1 MARARNIKPGFFTN
15 ELLGTYDP
23 IISLLFAGLW
33 CLADKDGI
41 LEDRPLR
48 IKAELF
54 PYRDSLDVNGYLTVL
69 ERDGFVVR
77 YVVER
82 KAYIQVCNFAQH
94 QHPHHTE
101 RPKGYPWPSQADKG
115 SEREQTLTP
124 LNNSDSPSDS
134 LIPDSLIPDSKDTHP
149 NGCVYPPAEK
159 TPACPPCPTKEL
171 IELYHQTLPELP
183 RVVVMNDKREA
194 MIRQRWRDF
203 FAAGDFVTHA
213 EGIECF
219 RWYFAEKVK
228 PSKFL
233 TGRANSVGKDRRPF
247 LADLEWLIRPS
258 NFAKVVEGRYE
269 EHTQR
274 H

>member
-15 ELLGTYDP
+15 ELLGTYEP
-23 IISLLFAGLW
+23 IIPLLFAGLW

-54 PYRDSLDVNGYLTVL
+54 PYRDSLDINGYLTVL

-82 KAYIQVCNFAQH
+82 KAYIQVCSFAQH

-101 RPKGYPWPSQADKG
+101 KAKGYQGPDKADKV
-115 SEREQTLTP
+115 SEEKQTLTP
-124 LNNSDSPSDS
+124 LSNGYTPSDLLIPDS
-134 LIPDSLIPDSKDTHP
+134 LIPDSLIPEYAHADA
-149 NGCVYPPAEK
+149 CVDPPAEK
-159 TPACPPCPTKEL
+159 PPSCPPCPIQEI

-183 RVVVMNDKREA
+183 GVVVMNEKRNGL
-194 MIRQRWRDF
+194 IRQRWRDF
-203 FAAGDFVTHA
+203 YVAGDFKTRE

-233 TGRANSVGKDRRPF
+233 TGRANGNSKDRSPF
-247 LADLEWLIRPS
+247 LADMEWLVRPT
-258 NFAKVVEGRYE
+258 NFAKVIEGRYE
-269 EHTQR
+269 EH
-274 H
+274 

>member
-15 ELLGTYDP
+15 ELLGTYEP
-23 IISLLFAGLW
+23 IIPLLFAGLW

-54 PYRDSLDVNGYLTVL
+54 PYRDSLDINGYLTVL

-101 RPKGYPWPSQADKG
+101 KAKGYPGPNQADQG
-115 SEREQTLTP
+115 SEQKQTLTP
-124 LNNSDSPSDS
+124 LSTGDTPSDS
-134 LIPDSLIPDSKDTHP
+134 LIPDSLIPECTQA
-149 NGCVYPPAEK
+149 NACVYPPAEK
-159 TPACPPCPTKEL
+159 APACPPCPVQEL

-183 RVVVMNDKREA
+183 RVAVMNTKREGL
-194 MIRQRWRDF
+194 IRQRWRDF
-203 FAAGDFVTHA
+203 YAAGDFKTRE

-233 TGRANSVGKDRRPF
+233 TGRSNGNSRDRPF
-247 LADLEWLIRPS
+247 LADLEWLIRPT
-258 NFAKVVEGRYE
+258 NFAKVVEGRYA
-269 EHTQR
+269 EH
-274 H
+274 